1 MNKVLPTPK
10 TMKKKAQMEYV
21 LSQYRLAHPNTD
33 PAIEPHLVAPWAIK
47 KGIII
52 PRVVTQE
59 DVLRRDLSTHLKS
72 EHVTDPQDRRV
83 RKNHSI
89 PVEVQTQDGVKRRS
103 KWYSIFEAPAPH
115 MHLSLALRRS
125 MALSDCQQLELDLR
139 SYNDNNIHS
148 AVLPNLDYN
157 FNLDIEEANLPTT
170 YPAAPPED
178 ADEC

>member
-1 MNKVLPTPK
+1 MKKVLATPK

-72 EHVTDPQDRRV
+72 EHVTDPQERRV

-103 KWYSIFEAPAPH
+103 KWYSIFEAPAAH

-139 SYNDNNIHS
+139 SYNDNNVHS

-157 FNLDIEEANLPTT
+157 FNLDIEEADLPTT
-170 YPAAPPED
+170 YPVAPPD
-178 ADEC
+178 ADEE